1 MKKLLLSALAM
12 SALITTSSA
21 QIFFEDFNAG
31 MPGSW
36 TLHDVDGN
44 TPNANVNALTA
55 AWNAPFA
62 LDGRDAA
69 LSTSWFTP
77 AGTADDW
84 MVTPAISLPSTS
96 NQITL
101 EWLAQAPD
109 ASYPDGLE
117 VYISTTGT
125 SVGDFSGSPV
135 YNTTTAGEAQ
145 SWTLRSVNLTSY
157 AGQTIYIAFRN
168 NSTDD
173 YILGVDDVTVREVF
187 PNDLEM
193 TSLAISKYGTGGNI
207 NITGIITNKGAN
219 SVNSYDI
226 VYTANGGTP
235 VVASMTNTIAPGA
248 TYNFLHSTPLNTAA
262 GTLYDIVVYAVLS
275 GDGNNMND
283 TLKTAHTALTSVPA
297 KINVG
302 EEKTGTWCGWCP
314 RGAVGLAQMESQSDF
329 IGIAVHNNDPMVIS
343 AYDGNI
349 GTYIPGGYPGG
360 GVDRVLEGDPNGS
373 SFLSMHNQRKNAV
386 VPCDVKNIV
395 ATVNGGNISI
405 SADAE
410 FYGTVKGD
418 YRLSCVIVEDDVA
431 SSNQTNYYG
440 SGGSGGP
447 GGANDNGGPMA
458 FPTGINNSFDFY
470 GASTS
475 VPSSSFLGYDH
486 VARSLSSNNI
496 LGTPASLPAGTVT
509 TGVHN
514 FTFPNVPTS
523 TVSNINKAHAVVMVI
538 DVSTGEI
545 LNANKGNIGSVSVDE
560 VATDNF
566 GLEIYPNPTKDV
578 SNITFNLETMETV
591 SVEIYN
597 ATGSLVYQE
606 NYGTLNAGKQKLTF
620 NGSDLNSG
628 FYFINLTI
636 GDKIVSKK
644 VSLLK

>member
-12 SALITTSSA
+12 SALISTSSA
-21 QIFFEDFNAG
+21 QIFFEDFNSG
-31 MPGSW
+31 IPGTF
-36 TLHDVDGN
+36 TLHNVDGN
-44 TPNANVNALTA
+44 TPNTNVSALTDAWNALT
-55 AWNAPFA
+55 
-62 LDGRDAA
+62 LDNRDAA
-69 LSTSWFTP
+69 LSTSWYTP

-84 MVTPAISLPSTS
+84 MVTPAIAIPNTT
-96 NQITL
+96 NDIAL

-109 ASYPDGLE
+109 ASFADGLE
-117 VYISTTGT
+117 VYVSTTGT
-125 SVGDFSGSPV
+125 SVGDFSGPAL
-135 YNTTTAGEAQ
+135 YNTTAAGEAQ
-145 SWTLRSVNLTSY
+145 TWTLRSVNLN
-157 AGQTIYIAFRN
+157 ANKGQTVYIAFRN
-168 NSTDD
+168 NSNDD
-173 YILGVDDVTVREVF
+173 YLLGVDDITVREVF

-193 TSLAISKYGTGGNI
+193 TALTVSKYGTGGNI
-207 NITGIITNKGAN
+207 NITGTITNRGSN

-248 TYNFLHSTPLNTAA
+248 TYNFSHSTPLTTVA
-262 GTLYDIVVYAVLS
+262 GTLYDLVVYTDLS
-275 GDGNNMND
+275 GDGNNLND
-283 TLKTAHTALTSVPA
+283 TLIGSHTALTSVPT

-314 RGAVGLAQMESQSDF
+314 RGAVGLAVMEAQSDF
-329 IGIAVHNNDPMVIS
+329 IGIAVHNNDPMVVS

-373 SFLSMHNQRKNAV
+373 SFLAMHNQRKSAV

-458 FPTGINNSFDFY
+458 FPAGINNGFDFY
-470 GASTS
+470 GAATS

-509 TGVHN
+509 TGVHS

-523 TVSNINKAHAVVMVI
+523 TVNNINKAHAVVMVI
-538 DVSTGEI
+538 DASTGEI
-545 LNANKGNIGSVSVDE
+545 LNANKGNIGSVSVNDID
-560 VATDNF
+560 TDNF
-566 GLEIYPNPTKDV
+566 ELDIFPNPTKDIT
-578 SNITFNLETMETV
+578 NITFNLTSNENVLLEV
-591 SVEIYN
+591 YN
-597 ATGSLVYQE
+597 ATGSIVYTE
-606 NYGTLNAGKQKLTF
+606 NAGVLSSGNHKLTF
-620 NGSDLNSG
+620 NGNELNSG

-636 GDKIVSKK
+636 GDKVVSKK